1 MRIIGLGILAAL
13 IAPVAAGAADMRLKA
28 PPAPPPPPVYSWTGF
43 YIGGDLGG
51 AWANGSVTGPFGLS
65 VSTDHSGFIGGGAVG
80 FNYQMTNVVWGVEAN
95 FDWTNLSASGHGVT
109 LANGDV
115 LQASANTNSV
125 STLAGRLGFTSNQT
139 FFGNALW
146 YLKGGGGWV
155 RNTATI
161 TDLTTL
167 GSVSASNTN
176 SGWLF
181 GGGVEWALGANWSAK
196 IEYDYLGLR
205 GWTFTSVTLLPG
217 DTFSVSRNIQELKFG
232 INYRF
237 GGWGNTY

>member
-1 MRIIGLGILAAL
+1 
-13 IAPVAAGAADMRLKA
+13 MRLKA
-28 PPAPPPPPVYSWTGF
+28 PPAPPPPPVYSWTGL

-51 AWANGSVTGPFGLS
+51 VWANGSVTDSLFGLS
-65 VSTDHSGFIGGGAVG
+65 ASTNHSGFIGGGEVG

-176 SGWLF
+176 SGWVA
-181 GGGVEWALGANWSAK
+181 GVGAEWAWNGPWSAK
-196 IEYDYLGLR
+196 IEYDHVELDNFSSAVPFIAADR
-205 GWTFTSVTLLPG
+205 FT
-217 DTFSVSRNIQELKFG
+217 VSRNIDMVKFG

-237 GGWGNTY
+237 GWGGGYHAY